1 MTNIKETSP
10 VGPSPQPMKQQ
21 EKKRNVLYWTLSLLL
36 PLVIL
41 LLPEY
46 AGMTV
51 TVKRFLALTV
61 WAVTAMAT
69 DILPSALIAI
79 LLPIF
84 YIVANVAKPQAA
96 LAPWTT
102 SVVWITVGGML
113 IANVLMT
120 SGIAKRIAYLTIIKS
135 GGTFN
140 GALIGLTITGI
151 AINPFVPSIMGKLAI
166 IVPIAMGICQVFKME
181 PQSRGASAVMLAA
194 FLGVATTRIGFFT
207 GDGGIPMMVNIVSKI
222 TSSPVSWTE
231 YAYHNLFIA
240 LSLTLVGLIIV
251 IWALKPETE
260 LEAKEVIAQKY
271 KEMGPLTLPEKK
283 VGVLLLVTI
292 IALLTDSIHKIDPGW
307 IFVILGG
314 VCFLPGVNL
323 MDDTQLG
330 KLNYKMIFFVAGCMS
345 IGIVATA
352 SGSGKWLAN
361 VLFPYLAGSSAMY
374 TMIAAWIFGVAINFL
389 LTPLAAMASFTAPI
403 AEVCVKAGFNPLPI
417 VYSYL
422 FGLDQYILPYEF
434 AGLLFVYSYG
444 YISMKALVKV
454 VAIRMAVSG
463 VVMIVVA
470 YPYWKL
476 IGLIK

>member
-1 MTNIKETSP
+1 MTNTKVSSP
-10 VGPSPQPMKQQ
+10 AHSSFQAVTPE
-21 EKKRNVLYWTLSLLL
+21 EKKHNLWPWLISLLL
-36 PLVIL
+36 PLCIL
-41 LLPEY
+41 LLPET
-46 AGMTV
+46 AGLTV
-51 TVKRFLALTV
+51 TVKRFLAITV

-69 DILPSALIAI
+69 DVLPSALVAM
-79 LLPIF
+79 LLPVF

-96 LAPWTT
+96 FAPWTT

-113 IANVLMT
+113 IASVLMT
-120 SGIAKRIAYLTIIKS
+120 SGIAKRIAYLTIIRS
-135 GGTFN
+135 GGTFT

-151 AINPFVPSIMGKLAI
+151 IINPFVPSIMGKLAI

-181 PQSRGASAVMLAA
+181 PQSRGASAVMMAA

-207 GDGGIPMMVNIVSKI
+207 GDGGIPMMINIVSKI
-222 TSSPVSWTE
+222 TAVSVSWTQ

-240 LSLTLVGLIIV
+240 FMVTVLGLVIV
-251 IWALKPETE
+251 IFALKPETE
-260 LEAKEVIAQKY
+260 VEAKEVIWQKY
-271 KEMGPLTLPEKK
+271 KEMGPMTLPEKK
-283 VGVLLLVTI
+283 VALLLTVTI

-323 MDDTQLG
+323 MDDAQLG

-352 SGSGKWLAN
+352 SGAGKWLGTI
-361 VLFPYLAGSSAMY
+361 LFPYLAGSALY
-374 TMIAAWIFGVAINFL
+374 TTIAAWFFGVALNFL

-403 AEVCVKAGFNPLPI
+403 AEVCIKSGLNPLPT
-417 VYSYL
+417 VYSFL

-444 YISMKALVKV
+444 YISLKALIKV

-463 VVMIVVA
+463 VAMIVIA
-470 YPYWKL
+470 YPYWKF
-476 IGLIK
+476 IGLLK

>member
-1 MTNIKETSP
+1 M
-10 VGPSPQPMKQQ
+10 
-21 EKKRNVLYWTLSLLL
+21 
-36 PLVIL
+36 
-41 LLPEY
+41 
-46 AGMTV
+46 
-51 TVKRFLALTV
+51 
-61 WAVTAMAT
+61 
-69 DILPSALIAI
+69 
-79 LLPIF
+79 
-84 YIVANVAKPQAA
+84 
-96 LAPWTT
+96 
-102 SVVWITVGGML
+102 
-113 IANVLMT
+113 
-120 SGIAKRIAYLTIIKS
+120 
-135 GGTFN
+135 
-140 GALIGLTITGI
+140 
-151 AINPFVPSIMGKLAI
+151 
-166 IVPIAMGICQVFKME
+166 
-181 PQSRGASAVMLAA
+181 
-194 FLGVATTRIGFFT
+194 
-207 GDGGIPMMVNIVSKI
+207 
-222 TSSPVSWTE
+222 
-231 YAYHNLFIA
+231 
-240 LSLTLVGLIIV
+240 
-251 IWALKPETE
+251 
-260 LEAKEVIAQKY
+260 
-271 KEMGPLTLPEKK
+271 
-283 VGVLLLVTI
+283 
-292 IALLTDSIHKIDPGW
+292 
-307 IFVILGG
+307 GG